1 MLGLFWMQ
9 CKRKN
14 LIYSFAD
21 SSVIGDKH
29 LLANS
34 GDVCILLK
42 PNECQKFLRQLCF
55 SMHKYAFPSNFFSS
69 SSPSPKSKHRYLQY
83 NTLTR

>member
-1 MLGLFWMQ
+1 MNVGTFWMQ

-34 GDVCILLK
+34 GRCL
-42 PNECQKFLRQLCF
+42 
-55 SMHKYAFPSNFFSS
+55 HT
-69 SSPSPKSKHRYLQY
+69 SKTQ
-83 NTLTR
+83 

>member
-1 MLGLFWMQ
+1 MLVLFWMQ

-34 GDVCILLK
+34 DDVCIL
-42 PNECQKFLRQLCF
+42 
-55 SMHKYAFPSNFFSS
+55 
-69 SSPSPKSKHRYLQY
+69 PKTQ
-83 NTLTR
+83 

>member
-1 MLGLFWMQ
+1 MNVGTFWMQ

-55 SMHKYAFPSNFFSS
+55 SMHKYTFPSKFFFL
-69 SSPSPKSKHRYLQY
+69 SPSPQSKHRYLQY
-83 NTLTR
+83 NMLTR

>member
-1 MLGLFWMQ
+1 MLVLFWMQ

-55 SMHKYAFPSNFFSS
+55 SMHKYAFPSNFFFLLLLPPNVNIDTYSI
-69 SSPSPKSKHRYLQY
+69 
-83 NTLTR
+83 TR